1 MRTQVVSFDV
11 LRGKHTS
18 ALGED
23 AANRSQRERMVQ
35 VLTAAMGQELTPR
48 QKQCMELCVL
58 RGMSQVEAG
67 RLLGLN
73 KSTVCRHIQKG
84 DLRLETGSGICRHG
98 RTPLPGGLTCS
109 APPWSRK
116 KRGASASH

>member
-73 KSTVCRHIQKG
+73 KSTVCRHIQKATCALKRAAG
-84 DLRLETGSGICRHG
+84 YAAIAG
-98 RTPLPGGLTCS
+98 RPY
-109 APPWSRK
+109 RED
-116 KRGASASH
+116 

>member
-18 ALGED
+18 ALGEN

-73 KSTVCRHIQKG
+73 KSTVCRHIQKATCALKRDMPLWQDAPTG
-84 DLRLETGSGICRHG
+84 RIDVFRASMVPQKTGSIRF
-98 RTPLPGGLTCS
+98 PL
-109 APPWSRK
+109 SR
-116 KRGASASH
+116 

>member
-18 ALGED
+18 ALGEN
-23 AANRSQRERMVQ
+23 AANRSQRERM
-35 VLTAAMGQELTPR
+35 LTAAMGQELTPR

-73 KSTVCRHIQKG
+73 KSTVCRHIQKATCALKRAAG
-84 DLRLETGSGICRHG
+84 YATMAG
-98 RTPLPGGLTCS
+98 RPY
-109 APPWSRK
+109 RED
-116 KRGASASH
+116 

>member
-18 ALGED
+18 ALGEN

-58 RGMSQVEAG
+58 RGMSQFMA
-67 RLLGLN
+67 N
-73 KSTVCRHIQKG
+73 
-84 DLRLETGSGICRHG
+84 
-98 RTPLPGGLTCS
+98 
-109 APPWSRK
+109 
-116 KRGASASH
+116 

>member
-18 ALGED
+18 ALGEN

-73 KSTVCRHIQKG
+73 KSTAVSYTH
-84 DLRLETGSGICRHG
+84 LNS
-98 RTPLPGGLTCS
+98 
-109 APPWSRK
+109 W
-116 KRGASASH
+116 

>member
-35 VLTAAMGQELTPR
+35 VLTAAMGRNSPP
-48 QKQCMELCVL
+48 
-58 RGMSQVEAG
+58 A
-67 RLLGLN
+67 
-73 KSTVCRHIQKG
+73 KSSVWNCA
-84 DLRLETGSGICRHG
+84 SC
-98 RTPLPGGLTCS
+98 
-109 APPWSRK
+109 
-116 KRGASASH
+116 GA